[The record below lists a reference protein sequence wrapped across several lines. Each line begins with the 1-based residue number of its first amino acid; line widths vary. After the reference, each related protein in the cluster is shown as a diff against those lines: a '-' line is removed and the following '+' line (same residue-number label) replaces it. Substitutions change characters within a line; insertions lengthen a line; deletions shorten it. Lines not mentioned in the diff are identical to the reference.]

1 MAIIVIGST
10 KGGAGKSTLALNIAV
25 VRAAQGRD
33 VLLVDGDE
41 QRTSTTFTNLRT
53 KQLGAAGYTCVSIYG
68 EALDDQV
75 AAMAPKYDDT
85 IVDVG
90 GRETEALRA
99 AMSAAN
105 TVLIPVQPRGADMW
119 ALKQM
124 HKVIQKAHKFN
135 PRLKVLA
142 VLNMA
147 DPSSKDNDD
156 TAEFI
161 KDMPEIT
168 LLPNTVVRRKAFSTA
183 VATARAVTELLPK
196 DPKAIEE
203 LRVLMEAL
211 YPNG

>member
-1 MAIIVIGST
+1 
-10 KGGAGKSTLALNIAV
+10 
-25 VRAAQGRD
+25 
-33 VLLVDGDE
+33 
-41 QRTSTTFTNLRT
+41 
-53 KQLGAAGYTCVSIYG
+53 
-68 EALDDQV
+68 
-75 AAMAPKYDDT
+75 
-85 IVDVG
+85 
-90 GRETEALRA
+90 
-99 AMSAAN
+99 
-105 TVLIPVQPRGADMW
+105 MW

>member
-1 MAIIVIGST
+1 
-10 KGGAGKSTLALNIAV
+10 
-25 VRAAQGRD
+25 
-33 VLLVDGDE
+33 
-41 QRTSTTFTNLRT
+41 
-53 KQLGAAGYTCVSIYG
+53 
-68 EALDDQV
+68 
-75 AAMAPKYDDT
+75 
-85 IVDVG
+85 
-90 GRETEALRA
+90 
-99 AMSAAN
+99 
-105 TVLIPVQPRGADMW
+105 
-119 ALKQM
+119 
-124 HKVIQKAHKFN
+124 
-135 PRLKVLA
+135 
-142 VLNMA
+142 MA

>member
-1 MAIIVIGST
+1 MSVLVVGGT
-10 KGGAGKSTLALNIAV
+10 KGGGGKSTLALQITLA
-25 VRAAQGRD
+25 RAAQGRD

-53 KQLGAAGYTCVSIYG
+53 KQFGIAGYTCVSIYG
-68 EALDDQV
+68 EALEDQV

-85 IVDVG
+85 IIDVG

-99 AMSAAN
+99 AMGGAD

-119 ALKQM
+119 ALRQM
-124 HKVIQKAHKFN
+124 QKVVKSALKYN
-135 PRLKVLA
+135 PKLQVLA

-156 TAEFI
+156 TIEAI
-161 KDMPEIT
+161 QGMPEIT
-168 LLPNTVVRRKAFSTA
+168 LLPFTVVRRKAFSTA
-183 VATARAVTELLPK
+183 IATAKAVAELLPK